1 MKINIFKAI
10 KECIDGSLIYHIIDF
25 SSDILIEY
33 LTTNPYSKGADILYF
48 ILLKKLGWNA
58 YYNKDSVHVLSLNNE
73 LVGSYVIANQYIKA
87 PNTIN
92 SNGSTIYELINNNIY
107 RFISCD
113 NYIIR
118 YSIMNEETPYDIAL
132 KLPSV
137 ALNFSLY
144 RNYII
149 KNYIIFNNSVFC
161 IEYDF
166 LEPLN
171 ILTYSIFK
179 NILNRMSIVKNSM
192 YSLWKLS
199 LKKYYLTHLL
209 RLNIRKFFS
218 KLLIK
223 DLKVLNS
230 FFPKLL
236 KLPKNLNSSSIK
248 IFYMNEYNR
257 AYILGFNIFTSDMI
271 ILLNNNQELNNLTAN
286 NNSSNN
292 NQELNNLIANNN
304 SSNNNQELNNL
315 IADNNSS
322 NNNQELNN
330 LTDNNTSNN
339 NQELNNLIAN
349 NEEEFNN
356 IMSNYLSMFGNNLKL
371 NNITEDI
378 ILKKLEY
385 LQDVGILK
393 YSDEITDINFM
404 QDNIL
409 SGQIGIIMFE
419 KLKGKKLLNYYDTMG
434 TLINGYNP
442 TDLIFI
448 VINDANVYILTLNE
462 IANKM
467 ENLNIMKDNIRVIIY
482 EKCKIKITDDIL
494 KKICNDIFIRLK
506 FSNKIKPKINLANL
520 ISIY

>member
-1 MKINIFKAI
+1 MLKINIFKAI

-25 SSDILIEY
+25 PSDILIEY

-87 PNTIN
+87 PNIIN

-118 YSIMNEETPYDIAL
+118 YSIMNEETPYEIAL

-192 YSLWKLS
+192 YNLWKLS

-223 DLKVLNS
+223 DLKTLNS
-230 FFPKLL
+230 FFPKLVR
-236 KLPKNLNSSSIK
+236 LPKNLNSLCIK
-248 IFYMNEYNR
+248 IFYMNEYTR
-257 AYILGFNIFTSDMI
+257 AYILGFNIFTSDMVI
-271 ILLNNNQELNNLTAN
+271 SL
-286 NNSSNN
+286 SNN
-292 NQELNNLIANNN
+292 NP
-304 SSNNNQELNNL
+304 SNNNDDENNDDENNDDENN
-315 IADNNSS
+315 DNN
-322 NNNQELNN
+322 NNNDNPSNDNDDENN
-330 LTDNNTSNN
+330 NNNENNDNNDDENN
-339 NQELNNLIAN
+339 DDDNNDVELYNIIT
-349 NEEEFNN
+349 N
-356 IMSNYLSMFGNNLKL
+356 IMSNYLSVENNLTL

-385 LQDVGILK
+385 LQDVGIEK
-393 YSDEITDINFM
+393 YSNKITDIKFIR
-404 QDNIL
+404 DNIL
-409 SGQIGIIMFE
+409 SGQIGTIMFE
-419 KLKGKKLLNYYDTMG
+419 KLQGKKLLNYNDSIG

-442 TDLIFI
+442 MDLIFI
-448 VINDANVYILTLNE
+448 VINDMDVYILTLNE
-462 IANKM
+462 ITNKI
-467 ENLNIMKDNIRVIIY
+467 ENLNLMKDNIRVIIY
-482 EKCKIKITDDIL
+482 EKCKIMITNDVL
-494 KKICNDIFIRLK
+494 EKLCNNIFIRLK